1 MGDAAVDQQRRMR
14 DAFVGFAHQISSTA
28 IDINATWPLVR
39 IPYFELHAGQVRV
52 QTGAEI
58 VGFQSLI
65 EPQDGD
71 AYLEFVTAHYED
83 LAIEG
88 HMIAHGNLDQFAPI
102 GYTPNFTTLG
112 PTGYFPDT
120 VERELRMPFWH
131 FSPRKFVLYSV
142 MCLLLCICFRFSTVA
157 IFHFILFVSILSN
170 DYVLWYQLG
179 CIFVIS

>member
-1 MGDAAVDQQRRMR
+1 MYSLLLFIRLVFLSQFAQFARTVGDAAVDQQRRMR

-28 IDINATWPLVR
+28 IDINATWPMVR

-112 PTGYFPDT
+112 PTGYFPDS
-120 VERELRMPFWH
+120 VERKLRMPFWH
-131 FSPRKFVLYSV
+131 FSPRKFVL
-142 MCLLLCICFRFSTVA
+142 
-157 IFHFILFVSILSN
+157 
-170 DYVLWYQLG
+170 
-179 CIFVIS
+179 